1 MPFTLTPDNAV
12 AYLVARRVID
22 EDAAA
27 RATAELLGGGVS
39 NIVVRVA
46 ISAGPNGAPDGNP
59 DVEHD
64 VALVAK
70 QSLPQLRVAQ
80 EWFADRQ
87 RIHREWGSIQYLAG
101 VLPPTALPRV
111 VYANEDDFLYVMTSA
126 PTAGVNWKDALLA
139 GQVDVAV
146 AGKVGGL
153 LATVHRTTAITGGN
167 VPSRL
172 QPFADQ
178 RCFVQLRIDPYH
190 RATAAVHPELAHV
203 IESEAQRML
212 NHPLALVHG
221 DYSPKNVI
229 VTGAG
234 ASAEV
239 YLLDFEVA
247 HLGHPAFDLAFMLNH
262 LTLKAIHQ
270 PEITG
275 KYNRAARA
283 FWASYVAAVLRP
295 AGYADVLELDTVRQL
310 GVLLLARVDGKS
322 PAEYITTDAAKARV
336 RHLARSILTGE
347 SARLSHVHDW
357 LLNLAHA

>member
-1 MPFTLTPDNAV
+1 MPFTLAPDNAV

-46 ISAGPNGAPDGNP
+46 ISAGPNGAPDGDP
-59 DVEHD
+59 DG
-64 VALVAK
+64 ALVVK

-101 VLPPTALPRV
+101 VLPAKAIPRV
-111 VYANEDDFLYVMTSA
+111 IYANEDDFLYVMTSA
-126 PTAGVNWKDALLA
+126 PAAGVNWKDALLA

-146 AGKVGGL
+146 AGKVGEL
-153 LATVHRTTAITGGN
+153 LSAVHRTTAITDGN
-167 VPSRL
+167 VPSQL

-178 RCFVQLRIDPYH
+178 HCFVQLRIDPYH
-190 RATAAVHPELAHV
+190 RATAAVHPDLADV

-234 ASAEV
+234 ETAEV
-239 YLLDFEVA
+239 YLLDFEVV

-275 KYNRAARA
+275 TYNRAARA
-283 FWASYVAAVLRP
+283 FWASYVAAVSGP
-295 AGYADVLELDTVRQL
+295 DGYADALERDTLRQL

-322 PAEYITTDAAKARV
+322 PAEYITTDGAKAGV
-336 RHLARSILTGE
+336 RQLARAILTGE
-347 SARLSHVHDW
+347 LARLSHVHDW
-357 LLNLAHA
+357 LLNPAHA

>member
-27 RATAELLGGGVS
+27 RATVELLGGGVS

-46 ISAGPNGAPDGNP
+46 NPSGPNGATDGDPDG
-59 DVEHD
+59 
-64 VALVAK
+64 ALVVK

-101 VLPPTALPRV
+101 VLPPSAIPRV
-111 VYANEDDFLYVMTSA
+111 VYANDDDFLYVMTSA
-126 PTAGVNWKDALLA
+126 PAPGVNWKDALLA

-153 LATVHRTTAITGGN
+153 LATMHRTTGIRDGN
-167 VPSRL
+167 VPGQL

-190 RATAAVHPELAHV
+190 RATAAVHPELADV

-212 NHPLALVHG
+212 NNPLALVHG

-234 ASAEV
+234 ESAEV
-239 YLLDFEVA
+239 YLLDFEVV

-270 PEITG
+270 PQITG

-283 FWASYVAAVLRP
+283 FWASYVAAVSGP
-295 AGYADVLELDTVRQL
+295 AGYADALEQDTLRQL

-322 PAEYITTDAAKARV
+322 PAEYITTDDAKERV
-336 RHLARSILTGE
+336 RHLARSILAGE
-347 SARLSHVHDW
+347 LARLSHVHDW
-357 LLNLAHA
+357 LVNLAHA